1 MSITTYYGLPCHAAS
16 HNYSMRAPIPAG
28 ALSCSVT
35 KSQSYPL
42 IIPPPPIP
50 MRRFSDTLW
59 HAVITVVSVLMV
71 DFILLGCATATAGW

>member
-1 MSITTYYGLPCHAAS
+1 MQRHKIT
-16 HNYSMRAPIPAG
+16 
-28 ALSCSVT
+28 
-35 KSQSYPL
+35 
-42 IIPPPPIP
+42 IIRPPPIP